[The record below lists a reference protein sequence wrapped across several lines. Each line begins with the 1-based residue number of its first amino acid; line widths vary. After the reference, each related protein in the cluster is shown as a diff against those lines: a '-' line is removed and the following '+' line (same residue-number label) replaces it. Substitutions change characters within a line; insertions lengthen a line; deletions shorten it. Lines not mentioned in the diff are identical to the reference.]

1 MSSPHSPASMNTRPN
16 LTALLSVFVVSL
28 TIQCNE
34 ALPTYED
41 PANLFKATLEAHFSY
56 GPYIATIDSTLKVYL
71 NVRNIF
77 DDTFDARV
85 NIDGF
90 VQIILVKDTAYHKT
104 FRLTKSNVYSA
115 TRFDPATNQLTID
128 SGDSLRL
135 LVSWNFIDDNGRNL
149 RSDIFRYTNDRTCF
163 NARFFAPPEFFVI
176 SGQVKLFD
184 KTGYVFPDNITYRI
198 CHVTGWVPTC
208 PRFPRDGE
216 CDYYFTNV
224 KPIP

>member
-1 MSSPHSPASMNTRPN
+1 MSNRRDSL
-16 LTALLSVFVVSL
+16 LTALIILTAAL
-28 TIQCNE
+28 TIRCNE

-41 PANLFKATLEAHFSY
+41 PSNLFKATLEAHFSY

-77 DDTFDARV
+77 DDTFDAQV

-90 VQIILVKDTAYHKT
+90 IQIILVKDTAYHKT

-115 TRFDPATNQLTID
+115 TRFDASTNQLTID
-128 SGDSLRL
+128 PGDSLRL

-149 RSDIFRYTNDRTCF
+149 RSDIFRYTNDRLCF
-163 NARFFAPPEFFVI
+163 NARFFAAPEFFVVI
-176 SGQVKLFD
+176 GQVKLFD
-184 KTGYVFPDNITYRI
+184 KTGYVFPENITYRI
-198 CHVTGWVPTC
+198 CHVTRWAPTC

-224 KPIP
+224 NPIP